1 MQNIQIKL
9 LPSLPTWNNL
19 VPLWCWVWGTGS
31 PTWWSSWRN
40 KGCNQWIKN
49 ITRTSPPASPIP
61 TPIPSCFGSWNETG
75 IQLSSGWPWT
85 ISWSSPLR
93 SHVNK
98 YSLLA
103 GWQIHGNA
111 TGSTASWWKLYKSS
125 SSLSRRS
132 AQISSGGQCRNRRC
146 FTMRIAVRFSPL
158 QYQDMMVAWSMRCWK
173 LSWQRK
179 GKGYHIM
186 FNSFSIVQNSVI
198 LSQTPVLS
206 DLSVD
211 IPVVW
216 LCLLCGVWCKSLL
229 TLVPTWTLS

>member
-1 MQNIQIKL
+1 M
-9 LPSLPTWNNL
+9 
-19 VPLWCWVWGTGS
+19 PLWHWVWGMGS
-31 PTWWSSWRN
+31 LTWWSSWRN

-49 ITRTSPPASPIP
+49 IMCTSPPALPIP

-75 IQLSSGWPWT
+75 IQLSSRWPWT
-85 ISWSSPLR
+85 ISWSSPLQ

-111 TGSTASWWKLYKSS
+111 TGSTATSWWKLYKSS

-132 AQISSGGQCRNRRC
+132 AQISSGGQHCNRRC
-146 FTMRIAVRFSPL
+146 FAIRIAVRFSPL
-158 QYQDMMVAWSMRCWK
+158 QYQDMMMAQLMRCWK

-186 FNSFSIVQNSVI
+186 FNSFSIVQNSVV

-211 IPVVW
+211 ISVIW
-216 LCLLCGVWCKSLL
+216 LCLLCGVWHKSLL
-229 TLVPTWTLS
+229 TLAPTWTLS